1 MDLIYTDS
9 SREDLG
15 VLQGYKLD
23 EAFGKDENDFE
34 ITTDLLNTR
43 LQEDYFIYIEGTEYG
58 GIIDSVAPDTSKNTI
73 VYSGRTWHGILNS
86 KVIETLTLYG
96 DIHDSLR
103 AIISQIGLTS
113 LFEVKEGLSGI
124 ESYDFQFTGENS
136 YVRAYDGILKLC
148 DWCKAK
154 LKMKWKDKKILI
166 WCELVKNYSIDE
178 EFDTSKLELKLK
190 KKYNVCNHLIL
201 VSKNEDKLE
210 YIIHLFTDYAGN
222 VQPYKLV
229 EKPSQDSEYITTKEN
244 QFVTGEDEITKI
256 LECSVSV
263 DTNYLILTD
272 KPDDWELNYSN
283 YYTLKVEVDEET
295 EEVKISFEQVERNL
309 KAIYELLFHKPIDW
323 ETNYKDYY
331 YRKTDDKGNYVIDEN
346 GDYEYEN
353 ATNDGRMEYTLLST
367 KPAGWDK
374 DWMDYYYLSNVEN
387 GKQTW
392 SNIPD
397 VTKDIYTK
405 LTSKPSKW
413 EEDDAYENYYYRWSD
428 GLTREWRRA
437 EGITKTRMK
446 RMTIKPS
453 DWSTNWKNYYCIYM
467 TGDFTKLGNVALYN
481 KRKKAPKWK
490 TNSKGKSIE
499 RRFYTQE
506 YYTVAPKF
514 GSRTYYAKSTK
525 PDIPAFD
532 GSNWK
537 DEYDKYKKIASGKK
551 ISYPEWKNDYYYRK
565 SAGHLDVG
573 IVFQPNVYYNKV
585 ENHYK
590 SMIEQGIEEF
600 RKIYNSDEISLDLN
614 QYDNNY
620 DIGDIIGAQEP
631 ITGIFVAQPISKKI
645 ITIEKDNIKIEYEV
659 NKSNG
664 S

>member
-34 ITTDLLNTR
+34 ITTDLLNTQ

-148 DWCKAK
+148 DWCNAK

-229 EKPSQDSEYITTKEN
+229 ETPSQDSEYITTKEN

-331 YRKTDDKGNYVIDEN
+331 YRKTDDKGNYVLDEN

-405 LTSKPSKW
+405 LTSKPAKW

-551 ISYPEWKNDYYYRK
+551 ISYPEWKNDYYYKK

-600 RKIYNSDEISLDLN
+600 KKLYNSDEISLDLN

>member
-23 EAFGKDENDFE
+23 EAFGKDENDLE

-58 GIIDSVAPDTSKNTI
+58 GIIDSVSPDTSKNTI

-103 AIISQIGLTS
+103 AIISHIGLTS

-148 DWCKAK
+148 DLCNAK
-154 LKMKWKDKKILI
+154 LKMKWKDKKILL

-331 YRKTDDKGNYVIDEN
+331 YRKTDDKGNYVLDEN
-346 GDYEYEN
+346 GDYENEN

-405 LTSKPSKW
+405 LTSKPAKW
-413 EEDDAYENYYYRWSD
+413 QEDDAYENYYYRWSD

-551 ISYPEWKNDYYYRK
+551 ISYPEWKNDYYYQK

-600 RKIYNSDEISLDLN
+600 KKLYNSDEISLDLN

>member
-9 SREDLG
+9 SKKDLG

-58 GIIDSVAPDTSKNTI
+58 GIIDSVSPDTSKNTI

-103 AIISQIGLTS
+103 AIISHIGLTS

-124 ESYDFQFTGENS
+124 ESYAFQFTGENS

-148 DWCKAK
+148 NWCHAK
-154 LKMKWKDKKILI
+154 LKMKWKDRKILL
-166 WCELVKNYSIDE
+166 WCEMVTNYSIDE

-190 KKYNVCNHLIL
+190 KNYNVCNHLIL
-201 VSKNEDKLE
+201 VSKNDDKLE

-222 VQPYKLV
+222 VQPYTLV
-229 EKPSQDSEYITTKEN
+229 ETPLQDSDYITTKEK

-263 DTNYLILTD
+263 DTNYLILTE
-272 KPDDWELNYSN
+272 KPDDWRLNYSN
-283 YYTLKVEVDEET
+283 YYTKKVEVDEET
-295 EEVKISFEQVERNL
+295 GAEKISYEQVQVNW
-309 KAIYELLFHKPIDW
+309 KTIYALLFNMPIDW

-331 YRKTDDKGNYVIDEN
+331 YRKTDDNGNYVLDEN
-346 GDYEYEN
+346 GDYEYES
-353 ATNDGRMEYTLLST
+353 ATSDERMEYTLLNT

-374 DWMDYYYLSNVEN
+374 DWMDYYYLSNVEG

-392 SNIPD
+392 SKIPD
-397 VTKDIYTK
+397 VTKDVYTK
-405 LTSKPSKW
+405 LTSKPEKW
-413 EEDDAYENYYYRWSD
+413 EEDDAYKNYYYKWST
-428 GLTREWRRA
+428 GMTWEWRSA

-467 TGDFTKLGNVALYN
+467 TGDYVRLGDVALYN
-481 KRKKAPKWK
+481 KSKKAPKWR
-490 TNSKGKSIE
+490 TNSKGKSTE
-499 RRFYTQE
+499 TRFYTQE
-506 YYTVAPKF
+506 TYTVAPKF
-514 GSRTYYAKSTK
+514 SSRTYYEKSTE

-537 DEYDKYKKIASGKK
+537 EEYDKYEQIASGKK
-551 ISYPEWKNDYYYRK
+551 ISYPQWKNSYYYEK
-565 SAGHLDVG
+565 SAGQVDVG

-600 RKIYNSDEISLDLN
+600 RKLYNSDEISLDLN

>member
-148 DWCKAK
+148 DWCNAK

>member
-9 SREDLG
+9 SRKDLG

-34 ITTDLLNTR
+34 LTTDLMNTR

-58 GIIDSVAPDTSKNTI
+58 GIIDSVSPDTSKNTI

-103 AIISQIGLTS
+103 AIISHIGLTS

-136 YVRAYDGILKLC
+136 YISAYDGILKLC
-148 DWCKAK
+148 DWCNAK
-154 LKMKWKDKKILI
+154 LKMKWKDKKILL

-229 EKPSQDSEYITTKEN
+229 ETPSQDSEYITTKEN

-263 DTNYLILTD
+263 DTNYLILRD

-309 KAIYELLFHKPIDW
+309 KAIYELLFHQPIDW
-323 ETNYKDYY
+323 EKNYKDYY
-331 YRKTDDKGNYVIDEN
+331 YRKTDDKGNYVLDEN

-353 ATNDGRMEYTLLST
+353 ATNDGRMEYTLLNT

-405 LTSKPSKW
+405 LTSKPAKW

-428 GLTREWRRA
+428 GLTQEWRRA

-514 GSRTYYAKSTK
+514 GSKTYYAKSTK

-537 DEYDKYKKIASGKK
+537 DEYDKYKQIASGKK
-551 ISYPEWKNDYYYRK
+551 ISYPEWKNDYYYKK

-600 RKIYNSDEISLDLN
+600 KKIYNSDEISLDLN

-631 ITGIFVAQPISKKI
+631 ITGIFVEQPISKKI